1 MHGVFGNG
9 DGLFVML
16 PDADTDNTNVHVC
29 RALYTDSGHYLLPT
43 DDPRGQIE
51 EESFLAEICLD
62 QFEQIALTADHVDTQ
77 GEVVPLQTANA
88 HRYKFKEG
96 EITEQRKG

>member
-77 GEVVPLQTANA
+77 GEVVPL
-88 HRYKFKEG
+88 
-96 EITEQRKG
+96 